1 MKRAIL
7 LIVITCATLMAAEGV
22 SDMQT
27 VSPAERAIAA
37 AEKQTIDA
45 PKTHQAW
52 DALALA
58 LARRARETSD
68 NSYYDRANAALKKS
82 FEISFGNFEA
92 EKINVWLLLG
102 RHEFAKALAAAEALN
117 KKVPDDVQVY
127 GFLVDANVE
136 LGKYE
141 QAEKAAQ
148 WMLNLRP
155 GNIPGLTRAAFLR
168 ELFGD
173 VDGAI
178 ELMDMALQS
187 TPLSETEDRAW
198 ILTQMAHLELSH
210 GNVSSAETLLHSAL
224 ETFPDYH
231 YALARMAELRQLQMK
246 FDEAATLLE
255 RRYKAA
261 PHAENLFDLAVAL
274 HGAGHYAEASR
285 RFNEFEVAALKESS
299 LGDNANRELIFYYTD
314 HAHKPDDALKIA
326 TLEAGRRQDVH
337 TLDAYAWALYRAG
350 RGAEA
355 EAVMK
360 RVLTVGIRD
369 ARILTHAGAIAAQRN
384 DVTRAR
390 RYLRDASL
398 LNSLGSDQARDHLS
412 KLNLRR
418 SAK

>member
-1 MKRAIL
+1 MKKTIL
-7 LIVITCATLMAAEGV
+7 LIAVSCATLFAAAEV
-22 SDMQT
+22 SPVQA

-37 AEKQTIDA
+37 AEKQAADR
-45 PKTHQAW
+45 PKTSQPW
-52 DALALA
+52 NALALA

-82 FEISFGNFEA
+82 FEISPGNFDA

-102 RHEFAKALAAAEALN
+102 RHEFAEALAAAEALN

-210 GNVSSAETLLHSAL
+210 GNLSSAETLVHSAL

-231 YALARMAELRQLQMK
+231 YALARMAELRQVQKK
-246 FDEAATLLE
+246 FEQAATLLE
-255 RRYKAA
+255 QRYKAA

-274 HGAGHYAEASR
+274 HRAGRRTEAGK
-285 RFNEFEVAALKESS
+285 RFKEFENAGIEESS
-299 LGDNANRELIFYYTD
+299 SNDNANRELIFYYAD
-314 HAHKPDDALKIA
+314 YAHKPNEALKIA
-326 TLEAGRRQDVH
+326 TLETGRRQDVH
-337 TLDAYAWALYRAG
+337 TLDAYAWALFRAG
-350 RGAEA
+350 RTAEA
-355 EAVMK
+355 DAVMK

-384 DVTRAR
+384 DVATAR
-390 RYLRDASL
+390 RYFRDASL
-398 LNSLGSDQARDHLS
+398 LNSLGSDHARDYLS

>member
-1 MKRAIL
+1 MKKALL
-7 LIVITCATLMAAEGV
+7 LIAVSCTTLFAAAEV
-22 SDMQT
+22 SPVQA

-37 AEKQTIDA
+37 SQKQAADK
-45 PKTHQAW
+45 PKTSQPW
-52 DALALA
+52 NALAMA

-68 NSYYDRANAALKKS
+68 NSYYDRANDALKKS
-82 FEISFGNFEA
+82 FAIAPGNFEA
-92 EKINVWLLLG
+92 EKINIWLLLG
-102 RHEFAKALAAAEALN
+102 RHEFAKALAASEALN

-155 GNIPGLTRAAFLR
+155 GNIPALTRAAFLR

-173 VDGAI
+173 VEGAL

-187 TPLSETEDRAW
+187 TPLNETEDRAW

-210 GNVSSAETLLHSAL
+210 GDRSSAESLLHSAL

-231 YALARMAELRQLQMK
+231 YALARKAELRQVQKK

-255 RRYKAA
+255 QRFKAA
-261 PHAENLFDLAVAL
+261 PHAENLFDLSVAL
-274 HGAGHYAEASR
+274 HRAGRRAEAAR
-285 RFNEFEVAALKESS
+285 RFKEFENAALNESS
-299 LGDNANRELIFYYTD
+299 SNDNANRELIFYYAD
-314 HAHKPDDALKIA
+314 CAHKPSEALRIA

-350 RGAEA
+350 RVAEA
-355 EAVMK
+355 DAVMK

-369 ARILTHAGAIAAQRN
+369 ARIFTHAGAIAANRN
-384 DVTRAR
+384 DVATAR
-390 RYLRDASL
+390 RYLREASL
-398 LNSLGSDQARDHLS
+398 LNSVGSDRAREDLS
-412 KLNLRR
+412 KLTIRR